1 MAEGSEKKIR
11 SRDRKNDPSRKIS
24 VKKGRT
30 EVFSTVCENPPK
42 KKNAPKKGALK
53 RCFSHPDCTVGAGTS
68 LLGAVW
74 RSWTGKT
81 ICRLPPAL
89 PRSADLV
96 EKIGMDFLDECS
108 EGLLEKP

>member
-42 KKNAPKKGALK
+42 KKNAPQKGALK

-68 LLGAVW
+68 PARRRLAFVDWENNLPFAPC
-74 RSWTGKT
+74 SSP
-81 ICRLPPAL
+81 ICGSCRKNRNGFFGRMLRRLP
-89 PRSADLV
+89 
-96 EKIGMDFLDECS
+96 
-108 EGLLEKP
+108 